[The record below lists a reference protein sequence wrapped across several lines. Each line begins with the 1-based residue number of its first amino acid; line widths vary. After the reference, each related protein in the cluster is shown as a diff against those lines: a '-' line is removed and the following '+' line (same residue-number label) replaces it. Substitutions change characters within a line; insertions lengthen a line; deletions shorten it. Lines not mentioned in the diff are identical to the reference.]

1 MTGLSQ
7 LTAKC
12 KVVQRL
18 TIGNGYDPSHSLYNA
33 ISRTIESELI
43 PAARKYGIRIIT
55 YNSLA

>member
-1 MTGLSQ
+1 LNR

-18 TIGNGYDPSHSLYNA
+18 TSGSGYDLSLRLYNA

-43 PAARKYGIRIIT
+43 PAARKFGIRIIT